1 MDIKTKVKLSKEVE
15 SYWDLLPWH
24 IASKIVNLKI
34 RQEYL
39 DEIEKERRKKL
50 CEEIRKF
57 YELKVRWE
65 IGSVMCKSSCGEGC
79 IRWYGKYVDLQGKQ
93 RRAFL
98 AFNLDLA
105 LQRYHHVKSF
115 IHHRAS
121 SHQGN
126 GHMSH
131 L

>member
-57 YELKVRWE
+57 HELKVIWA
-65 IGSVMCKSSCGEGC
+65 IGTVMCKPALMNCAC
-79 IRWYGKYVDLQGKQ
+79 MDAKWYGNYVDLEGKR

-98 AFNLDLA
+98 AFNLDQA
-105 LQRYHHVKSF
+105 FERIDHIKSF
-115 IHHRAS
+115 LYRS
-121 SHQGN
+121 
-126 GHMSH
+126 
-131 L
+131 